1 MRAAEVPCVPSAPLL
16 LRPHAAGEQHRPFPL
31 RPGNTRAAQPFTG
44 RTHNTSPLSD
54 KEP

>member
-16 LRPHAAGEQHRPFPL
+16 LGKQHRPFPL
-31 RPGNTRAAQPFTG
+31 RPGNTRAAQPFTR